1 MKILGKETKMKDSE
15 HFDFS
20 KLTKKELIHLLVLIE
35 TTSGR
40 KAIGKAMWETQFGVG
55 SCRGCT
61 GIHKKDIHKI

>member
-1 MKILGKETKMKDSE
+1 MEIWGKEIEMKDSE

-35 TTSGR
+35 QTSGT

-55 SCRGCT
+55 CCRGCT
-61 GIHKKDIHKI
+61 GIHKKDIYKI